1 MLPYLMCHFCSP
13 LRLLLRALRAFIFF
27 SLFGFFFWSTVFCL
41 LALLGPSYVETAKNR
56 LLHCPNNCRWLW
68 RRRRQRQRRR
78 RRLLLLPL
86 PIMRHVPHVLQL
98 VGVDT
103 PSHGAL
109 KSVTVLDRKLL
120 TKVQIKL
127 KTWRKFKDLSS
138 FGGSSLY
145 K

>member
-13 LRLLLRALRAFIFF
+13 LRLLLRALRAFIFFFLFF

-68 RRRRQRQRRR
+68 RRRRQRQPQRRR
-78 RRLLLLPL
+78 RRRRLLLLLPL

-103 PSHGAL
+103 PSHGTL

-120 TKVQIKL
+120 AKVQLKL
-127 KTWRKFKDLSS
+127 KT
-138 FGGSSLY
+138 
-145 K
+145 